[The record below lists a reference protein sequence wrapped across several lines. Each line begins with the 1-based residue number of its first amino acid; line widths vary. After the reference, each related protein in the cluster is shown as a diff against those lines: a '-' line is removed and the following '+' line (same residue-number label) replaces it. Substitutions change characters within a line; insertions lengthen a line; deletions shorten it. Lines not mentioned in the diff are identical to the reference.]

1 MNCYESRKP
10 PSRRTTPT
18 LIHTTMNFEQLI
30 ELCRDT
36 HEEIGTRASRAVD
49 AHLVARNWLF
59 GHYIFEY
66 EQQGADRADY
76 GNRLLSSL
84 ASRLKP
90 LGIKGTGST
99 NLKLFRQFYLTFR
112 EIGQTLS
119 DFSEDLP
126 AIGQTLPDQSAP
138 LLPQKLV
145 KKPTLSANLQTLFP
159 LGWSHYVELL
169 TIDSA
174 DERRFYEIEAAANQ
188 WSVRE
193 LQRQI
198 ASSLYERLALSRDKE
213 EIRRLATEGQLVE
226 KAADLIK
233 NPLVLEFLGLDESP
247 HYSEAELESAI
258 INQLESFLLE
268 LGKGFLFEA
277 RQKRFTFDND
287 HFFVD
292 LVFYNRLLR
301 CYVLIDLKRDKLTHQ
316 DLGQMQ
322 MYVNYFDRHVK
333 LPDELP
339 TIGIVLCHRK
349 NDALVELTLPEDA
362 NIFASKYQ
370 LYLPSKEELKARLEQ
385 ITHEIERNADE

>member
-1 MNCYESRKP
+1 MN
-10 PSRRTTPT
+10 TP
-18 LIHTTMNFEQLI
+18 MNFDHLV
-30 ELCRDT
+30 ELCRLT
-36 HEEIGTRASRAVD
+36 HEEMQKQAVRAVD
-49 AHLVARNWLF
+49 LTLVVRNWLF
-59 GHYIFEY
+59 GRHIVEY
-66 EQQGADRADY
+66 EQNGADRAAY
-76 GNRLLSSL
+76 GAGLMEALK
-84 ASRLKP
+84 SRLKP
-90 LGIKGTGST
+90 LGIKGVSATRLRLYRS
-99 NLKLFRQFYLTFR
+99 FYR
-112 EIGQTLS
+112 EYEGIQ
-119 DFSEDLP
+119 
-126 AIGQTLPDQSAP
+126 
-138 LLPQKLV
+138 
-145 KKPTLSANLQTLFP
+145 PTLSGELAKPVISSEIQPTPSVELASIHETAAELVKSVQNLIRRFP

-169 TIDSA
+169 TIDSP
-174 DERRFYEIEAAANQ
+174 DERRFYEIEAATNQ
-188 WSVRE
+188 WGVRE
-193 LQRQI
+193 LRRQI
-198 ASSLYERLALSRDKE
+198 SSSLYERLALSRDKE
-213 EIRRLATEGQLVE
+213 EIRRLATEGQVVE

-233 NPLVLEFLGLDESP
+233 NPLVLEFLGLTEHP

-258 INQLESFLLE
+258 IDQLESFLLE

-333 LPDELP
+333 LPEELP

-349 NDALVELTLPEDA
+349 NDALVELTLPSDA

-385 ITHEIERNADE
+385 ITHNLEGEGSP